1 MASRADVKWVPIDVV
16 VPNPLNPRRND
27 AIKTEEMQEILRRRG
42 WEEPLTVYKKGRV
55 YVILA
60 GHRRRFAAKEA
71 GMKEIP
77 VYEVEAPENHQEEI
91 ERIASLQRGRV
102 DWTPYEWAKFTYE
115 RWIAW
120 SKPPYSAFSKAINI
134 PANRIK
140 EYITVFE
147 YYPRIEIEHKLENGS
162 LNITNLAISANFI
175 EKMEQYQP
183 KLVEDM
189 SKDLIRQTMI
199 GKIERGLVGHRD
211 FRGNFLEVASKEDVM
226 AFLTSST
233 MTLKEAQEPYGN
245 TKKKDMF
252 RSVNIRMGS
261 MSKDLLS
268 IKTKDKKENE
278 ILYHNLNELL
288 FTIKKKMKEIESIE
302 PSVDERWT
310 TKPKRRGTR

>member
-1 MASRADVKWVPIDVV
+1 MSNRADVKWVPIDMV

-42 WEEPLTVYKKGRV
+42 WEEPITVYKKAKS

-60 GHRRRFAAKEA
+60 GHRRRYAAKEA

-77 VYEVEAPENHQEEI
+77 VYVVDAPENHQEEI

-120 SKPPYSAFSKAINI
+120 GKPAFSAFAKVMHMDAS
-134 PANRIK
+134 RIK

-147 YYPRIEIEHKLENGS
+147 YYPRIEVEHKLENGS
-162 LNITNLAISANFI
+162 LNITNLAASANFI
-175 EKMEQYQP
+175 DKLEMYQP
-183 KLVEDM
+183 KIIEDM
-189 SKDLIRQTMI
+189 SKDLIRQTMV

-211 FRGNFLEVASKEDVM
+211 FRGNFLEVGSKEDIV

-233 MTLKEAQEPYGN
+233 MTLREAQEPYGS

-252 RSVNIRMGS
+252 RSVTIRMGNI
-261 MSKDLLS
+261 SKDLQSL
-268 IKTKDKKENE
+268 KGNNKKENE
-278 ILYHNLNELL
+278 ALYHNLNELM
-288 FTIKKKMKEIESIE
+288 FSIKKKMKEIESME
-302 PSVDERWT
+302 PSVNEKWT
-310 TKPKRRGTR
+310 TKPKKVMR